1 MKEMTERQQTILEF
15 IKQFIRKEGYPPTV
29 RELAQKFEMK
39 SSSMFDHLTALERKG
54 FLKRL
59 SRKSRSL
66 ELSEFI
72 ESKRMATVREIP
84 ILGRVAAGKP
94 LLAVENLDGS
104 IFLDKSWV
112 RNEKVF
118 ALKVKGDSMIDAH
131 ILDGDMVMVRSQND
145 VENGEI
151 VVVLIADEVTVKRFY
166 REQEKIRLQPENPTM
181 EPLMFTA
188 YSTEFTILGK
198 VIGVFRKL

>member
-1 MKEMTERQQTILEF
+1 MKELTERQQTILEF

-54 FLKRL
+54 FLKRM

-66 ELSEFI
+66 ELSEFM
-72 ESKRMATVREIP
+72 ELKRVATVREIP

-94 LLAVENLDGS
+94 LLAVENLEGS
-104 IFLDKSWV
+104 IFLDKSWI

-118 ALKVKGDSMIDAH
+118 ALKVKGDSMVDAH
-131 ILDGDMVMVRSQND
+131 ILEGDIVMVRSQHD
-145 VENGEI
+145 AENGEI
-151 VVVLIADEVTVKRFY
+151 VVVLIGDEVTVKRFY
-166 REQEKIRLQPENPTM
+166 QEKEEIRLQPENPAM
-181 EPLMFTA
+181 EPLIFTA
-188 YSTEFTILGK
+188 HSTEFTILGK